1 MGKKTVLTLLLYPTQ
16 CSGTRAAPGRAG
28 GESARGTAHPV
39 PSHPVPARPPWSSA
53 THKLEDEEQVGEGG
67 EDRGTPGQ
75 PEAARSRS
83 GGHAGARVSASE
95 SEARVSGSAL
105 TEHFKARGAR

>member
-1 MGKKTVLTLLLYPTQ
+1 MWRWGRDSPHPPSLPHPVLRDQ
-16 CSGTRAAPGRAG
+16 GRSGTGGRGERAR
-28 GESARGTAHPV
+28 HC
-39 PSHPVPARPPWSSA
+39 PSRPVPARPPWSSA